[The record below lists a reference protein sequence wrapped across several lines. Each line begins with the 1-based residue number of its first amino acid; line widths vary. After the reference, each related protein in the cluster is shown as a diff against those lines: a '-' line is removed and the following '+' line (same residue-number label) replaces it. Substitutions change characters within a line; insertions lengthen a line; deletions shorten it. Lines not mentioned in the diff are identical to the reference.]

1 MGDYE
6 HYVWDQMTARRNLE
20 QALAQHAVS
29 DHGRDVVRFQD
40 AVRFGTD
47 LRVSTRVF
55 LARVLWLQ
63 GFADQAVRM
72 AEQSLGEAEA
82 TGHAISQCYVLA
94 LAACPIAL
102 WVGDQIAAARYTAML
117 LDVARQHAL
126 AHWAAF
132 GARFERAL
140 VIRARGLGNGSRR
153 R

>member
-55 LARVLWLQ
+55 LAKVLWLQ
-63 GFADQAVRM
+63 GFADQAVR
-72 AEQSLGEAEA
+72 AVEQSLGEAEA

-94 LAACPIAL
+94 SAACPIAF
-102 WVGDQIAAARYTAML
+102 WVGDQAAAARYTAML
-117 LDVARQHAL
+117 VDLSRQHAL
-126 AHWAAF
+126 PFWAAF
-132 GARFERAL
+132 RARVEPVL
-140 VIRARGLGNGSRR
+140 VITTGGLHRASRR
-153 R
+153 